1 MTLESLRKISHT
13 VEEASTANKVIKVFG
28 GQSKLSERFFQAS
41 EQLRRS
47 MMREAV
53 PSSAITPITHI
64 AASLAVAFII
74 YLALGQP
81 TGQAGASA
89 GGFISFIT
97 ALLMVISPVKQ
108 LTTINTTLQLRRAA
122 LRARMLAEAEEE
134 DGAAGGGGQYQ
145 YFNDNIV
152 VKCTK

>member
-1 MTLESLRKISHT
+1 
-13 VEEASTANKVIKVFG
+13 
-28 GQSKLSERFFQAS
+28 
-41 EQLRRS
+41 

-108 LTTINTTLQLRRAA
+108 LTTINTTLGLIIQGAGAGLCG
-122 LRARMLAEAEEE
+122 LVVTIVVLYLLKNPELAEAF
-134 DGAAGGGGQYQ
+134 AAFTR
-145 YFNDNIV
+145 YFKDV
-152 VKCTK
+152 PEVALEATDVSG